1 MQQTYVLP
9 RLIVLSFSNIENQVN
24 HQKGTN
30 KGRVVLLMLFNEQQQ
45 RKHKVHADSLFGIVL
60 AFNTARDVA
69 HLTWKYMYE
78 TLIKW

>member
-30 KGRVVLLMLFNEQQQ
+30 KGRVVLLMLFNWGF
-45 RKHKVHADSLFGIVL
+45 DSQSVKDQLNSSNVSTRSML
-60 AFNTARDVA
+60 TASLVSF
-69 HLTWKYMYE
+69 
-78 TLIKW
+78 